1 MERGSRVKV
10 RSSSDIPKNREQIW
24 NFERQS
30 DDKTQ
35 NDITMLLLCT
45 RKNPKLIIHFLREIS
60 EAPELQVYFCR
71 REYGDT
77 MWNDF
82 CCNKNNA
89 GILCMDIINKN
100 YVGKKST
107 EKLWQKKLRTTFAN
121 FGGTKFRLNK
131 SRRVFSMTIY
141 PKKEFLNELR
151 CILKRKFQRKKL
163 QLEKFQ
169 RKKIGLQFV
178 RKFSVRNFW

>member
-100 YVGKKST
+100 FVGKKST
-107 EKLWQKKLRTTFAN
+107 EKLWQKN
-121 FGGTKFRLNK
+121 FGQLSPISAGQNFDWTNLDECFQWP
-131 SRRVFSMTIY
+131 FI
-141 PKKEFLNELR
+141 PKRSF
-151 CILKRKFQRKKL
+151 
-163 QLEKFQ
+163 
-169 RKKIGLQFV
+169 
-178 RKFSVRNFW
+178 